1 MLCFCTNYGDNVR
14 TWICALAL
22 LLLPLPTLATDA
34 GKSPSSTAAVD
45 AVLPQVEALYLDLH
59 QHPELSFHEQ
69 RTAATLADGLRKLG
83 FDVTTGV
90 GKLGVVGVLKNGA
103 GPTVMLRTELDALPV
118 KEQTGLAYASQVTT
132 HNDAGVEVPVMHACG
147 HDVHM
152 SAWMGTA
159 TLLSKSRDQWRGTL
173 VLIGQP
179 AEETVGGAS
188 AMLKD
193 GLFTRFPKPDYVIA
207 IHDESELPA
216 GAVGYT
222 PGYSH
227 ANVDSV
233 DITIYGKGGHGAMPQ
248 TTVDPIVIAARTVLS
263 LQTIVSRELDPRDP
277 AVITVGSIHGGTK
290 HNIIPDS
297 VHLQLTVRSYK
308 PETRKH
314 LLASIERIAKAESEA
329 GGAPKPPLVEFSDA
343 SDSVYNDPKLT
354 EREVAVLRR
363 RLGNDKVVEMPPK
376 MVAEDFS
383 EYGKAGVPVVMF
395 FVGAVNP
402 AKYQAAKASGER
414 LPSLHS
420 SLFAPDVKPTL
431 ETAMEAE
438 TAVLLD
444 LLGKP

>member
-1 MLCFCTNYGDNVR
+1 MQNTERHLKPALNAILLCL
-14 TWICALAL
+14 LAI
-22 LLLPLPTLATDA
+22 PTFAADSD
-34 GKSPSSTAAVD
+34 KSPASTAAVQ
-45 AVLPQVEALYLDLH
+45 AVFPRVETLYFDLH
-59 QHPELSFHEQ
+59 QHPELSFHEE
-69 RTAATLADGLRKLG
+69 RTAATLAEGLRKLG
-83 FDVTTGV
+83 FEVTTGV
-90 GKLGVVGVLKNGA
+90 GKLGVVGVLRNGP

-159 TLLSKSRDQWRGTL
+159 TLLSNSRDQWRGTL

-179 AEETVGGAS
+179 AEETVGGAA

-207 IHDESELPA
+207 IHDESDLPA
-216 GAVGYT
+216 GTVGYI

-248 TTVDPIVIAARTVLS
+248 TTVDPIVIAARTVLA
-263 LQTIVSRELDPRDP
+263 LQTIVSREIDPRDP

-314 LLASIERIAKAESEA
+314 LLASIERIAKAESQA
-329 GGAPKPPLVEFSDA
+329 GNAPKPPLVEFSDA

-354 EREVAVLRR
+354 ERVAAVLRK

-383 EYGKAGVPVVMF
+383 EYGKAGVPSVMF

-402 AKYQAAKASGER
+402 AKYEAAKASGTR

-420 SLFAPDVKPTL
+420 SQFAPDVKPTL
-431 ETAMEAE
+431 ETAIEAE

>member
-1 MLCFCTNYGDNVR
+1 VK
-14 TWICALAL
+14 TWTCAVLACL
-22 LLLPLPTLATDA
+22 LTVSAFAADA
-34 GKSPSSTAAVD
+34 DKTPSSTAAVD
-45 AVLPQVEALYLDLH
+45 AILSQIEALYIDLH
-59 QHPELSFHEQ
+59 GHPELSFHEQ
-69 RTAATLADGLRKLG
+69 RTAATLAEGLRKLG

-90 GKLGVVGVLKNGA
+90 GRLGVVGVLKNGA
-103 GPTVMLRTELDALPV
+103 GSTVMLRTELDALPV

-132 HNDAGVEVPVMHACG
+132 HNDAGVEVPVAHACG

-159 TLLSKSRDQWRGTL
+159 TLLSKSPDQWRGTL

-179 AEETVGGAS
+179 AEESVGGA
-188 AMLKD
+188 AVMLKD

-207 IHDESELPA
+207 MHDDSDLPA
-216 GAVGYT
+216 GTVGYT

-290 HNIIPDS
+290 HNIIPDQ

-314 LLASIERIAKAESEA
+314 LLAAIERIARAESEA
-329 GGAPKPPLVEFSDA
+329 GRAPKPPLVEFSDA

-354 EREVAVLRR
+354 ERVVAALSR
-363 RLGNDKVVEMPPK
+363 RLGDDKVVEMPPK

-383 EYGKAGVPVVMF
+383 EYGKAGVPTMMF

-402 AKYQAAKASGER
+402 AKYQEAKASGVR

-420 SLFAPDVKPTL
+420 SQFAPDLKPTL
-431 ETAMEAE
+431 EAAIEAE

>member
-1 MLCFCTNYGDNVR
+1 MQNTERHLRPGLNAILLCL
-14 TWICALAL
+14 LAI
-22 LLLPLPTLATDA
+22 PTFAADSD
-34 GKSPSSTAAVD
+34 KSPASTAAVQ
-45 AVLPQVEALYLDLH
+45 AVFPQVETLYLDLH
-59 QHPELSFHEQ
+59 QHPELSFHEE
-69 RTAATLADGLRKLG
+69 RTAATLAEGLRKLG
-83 FDVTTGV
+83 FEVSTGV
-90 GKLGVVGVLKNGA
+90 GKLGVVGVLRNGA
-103 GPTVMLRTELDALPV
+103 GPVVMLRTELDALPV
-118 KEQTGLAYASQVTT
+118 KEQTGLTYASQVTT
-132 HNDAGVEVPVMHACG
+132 HNDAGLEVPVMHACG

-152 SAWMGTA
+152 SAWIGTA
-159 TLLSKSRDQWRGTL
+159 ILLSNSRDKWRGTL

-179 AEETVGGAS
+179 AEETVGGAA

-216 GAVGYT
+216 GTVGYI

-248 TTVDPIVIAARTVLS
+248 TTVDPIVIAACTVLA
-263 LQTIVSRELDPRDP
+263 LQTIVSREIDPRDP

-329 GGAPKPPLVEFSDA
+329 GNAPKPPLVEFSDA

-354 EREVAVLRR
+354 ERVAAVLRR

-383 EYGKAGVPVVMF
+383 EYGKAGVPAVMF

-402 AKYQAAKASGER
+402 AKYEAAKASGTR

-420 SLFAPDVKPTL
+420 SQFAPDVKPTL
-431 ETAMEAE
+431 ETAIEAE
-438 TAVLLD
+438 TAVMLD

>member
-1 MLCFCTNYGDNVR
+1 MQNTERHLRPGLNAILLCL
-14 TWICALAL
+14 LAI
-22 LLLPLPTLATDA
+22 PTFAAESD
-34 GKSPSSTAAVD
+34 KSPASTAAVQ
-45 AVLPQVEALYLDLH
+45 AVFPQVETLYLDLH
-59 QHPELSFHEQ
+59 QHPELSFHEE
-69 RTAATLADGLRKLG
+69 RTAATLAEGLRKLG
-83 FDVTTGV
+83 FDVTSGV
-90 GKLGVVGVLKNGA
+90 GRLGVVGVLRNGA
-103 GPTVMLRTELDALPV
+103 GPVVMLRTELDALPV
-118 KEQTGLAYASQVTT
+118 KEQTGLTYASQVTT

-159 TLLSKSRDQWRGTL
+159 TLLSNSRDQWRGTL

-179 AEETVGGAS
+179 AEETVGGAA

-193 GLFTRFPKPDYVIA
+193 GLFTLFPKPDYVIA
-207 IHDESELPA
+207 IHDESDLPA
-216 GAVGYT
+216 GTVGYI

-248 TTVDPIVIAARTVLS
+248 TTVDPIVIAARTVLA
-263 LQTIVSRELDPRDP
+263 LQTIVSREIDPRDP

-297 VHLQLTVRSYK
+297 VHLQLTVRSYR

-354 EREVAVLRR
+354 ERVAAVLRK
-363 RLGNDKVVEMPPK
+363 RLGNHKVVEMPPK

-383 EYGKAGVPVVMF
+383 EYGKAGVPSVMF

-402 AKYQAAKASGER
+402 AKYEAARASGTR

-420 SLFAPDVKPTL
+420 SQFAPDVKPTL
-431 ETAMEAE
+431 QTAIEAE
-438 TAVLLD
+438 TAVMLD

>member
-1 MLCFCTNYGDNVR
+1 MQNTERHLRPGLNVILLCLLAIPTFAADGD
-14 TWICALAL
+14 
-22 LLLPLPTLATDA
+22 
-34 GKSPSSTAAVD
+34 KSPASTAAVQ
-45 AVLPQVEALYLDLH
+45 AVFPQVETLYLDLH
-59 QHPELSFHEQ
+59 QHPELSFHEE
-69 RTAATLADGLRKLG
+69 RTAATLAEGLRKLG
-83 FDVTTGV
+83 FDVTSGV
-90 GKLGVVGVLKNGA
+90 GRLGVVGVLRNGA
-103 GPTVMLRTELDALPV
+103 GPVVMLRTELDALPV
-118 KEQTGLAYASQVTT
+118 KEQTGLTYASQVTT
-132 HNDAGVEVPVMHACG
+132 HNDSGLEVPVMHACG

-159 TLLSKSRDQWRGTL
+159 TLLSKARDQWRGTL

-179 AEETVGGAS
+179 AEETVGGAA

-216 GAVGYT
+216 GTVGYI

-248 TTVDPIVIAARTVLS
+248 TTVDPIVIAARTVLA
-263 LQTIVSRELDPRDP
+263 LQTIVSREIDPRDP

-354 EREVAVLRR
+354 ERVAAVLRQ

-383 EYGKAGVPVVMF
+383 EYGKAGVPSVMF

-402 AKYQAAKASGER
+402 AKYEAAKASGTR

-420 SLFAPDVKPTL
+420 SQFAPDVKPTL
-431 ETAMEAE
+431 ETAIEAE
-438 TAVLLD
+438 TAVMLD

>member
-1 MLCFCTNYGDNVR
+1 MDSGDPVKACIPAVLLC
-14 TWICALAL
+14 L
-22 LLLPLPTLATDA
+22 LGAMVAANAD
-34 GKSPSSTAAVD
+34 KSPASTVAVD
-45 AVLPQVEALYLDLH
+45 AILPQIEALYVDLH
-59 QHPELSFHEQ
+59 RHPELSFHEQ
-69 RTAATLADGLRKLG
+69 RTAAALAEALRKLG

-90 GKLGVVGVLKNGA
+90 GKLGVVGVLKNGP

-118 KEQTGLAYASQVTT
+118 KEQTGLVYASQVTT
-132 HNDAGVEVPVMHACG
+132 HNDAGVEVPVAHACG

-159 TLLSKSRDQWRGTL
+159 TLLSKSSDQWRGTL

-179 AEETVGGAS
+179 AEETVGGAA

-193 GLFTRFPKPDYVIA
+193 GLFTRFPRPDYEIA
-207 IHDESELPA
+207 IHDDSDLPA
-216 GAVGYT
+216 GMVGYT

-263 LQTIVSRELDPRDP
+263 LQTIVSREIDPRDP

-308 PETRKH
+308 PGTRKH
-314 LLASIERIAKAESEA
+314 LLASIERIARAESEA

-354 EREVAVLRR
+354 ERVVGVLRR

-383 EYGKAGVPVVMF
+383 EYGKAGVPSVMF

-402 AKYQAAKASGER
+402 ARYQEAKASGTR

-420 SLFAPDVKPTL
+420 SQFAPDLKLTL

-438 TAVLLD
+438 AAVMLD

>member
-1 MLCFCTNYGDNVR
+1 MKTYVVAILLCLGTVTVF
-14 TWICALAL
+14 AA
-22 LLLPLPTLATDA
+22 DA
-34 GKSPSSTAAVD
+34 AQSPASTAAVD
-45 AVLPQVEALYLDLH
+45 TVLPQVEALYLDLH

-159 TLLSKSRDQWRGTL
+159 TLLSKARDQWKGTL
-173 VLIGQP
+173 ILIGQP
-179 AEETVGGAS
+179 AEESVGGAA

-193 GLFTRFPKPDYVIA
+193 GLFTRFPRPDYVIA
-207 IHDESELPA
+207 FHDDSDLPA
-216 GAVGYT
+216 GMVGYI

-248 TTVDPIVIAARTVLS
+248 TTIDPVVIAARTVLA

-277 AVITVGSIHGGTK
+277 AVVTVGSIHGGTR

-314 LLASIERIAKAESEA
+314 LLASIQRIAKAESEA
-329 GGAPKPPLVEFSDA
+329 GGAPKPPLVEFSDS

-354 EREVAVLRR
+354 ERVAAVLRK
-363 RLGNDKVVEMPPK
+363 RLGNDNVVQMPPK

-383 EYGKAGVPVVMF
+383 EYGKAGVPAMMF

-402 AKYQAAKASGER
+402 ARYQAAKASGER

-420 SLFAPDVKPTL
+420 SVFAPDVMPTL

-438 TAVLLD
+438 TAVMLD